1 LIAVVHAE
9 HRQVIDQLSTV
20 LEAHADED
28 ERDMIPVSASVK
40 ISDADLVEPGD
51 QMASR
56 IEQLR
61 ESTVHKKLR
70 VKGRKS
76 MLRAL

>member
-1 LIAVVHAE
+1 MAQTGGMVN
-9 HRQVIDQLSTV
+9 TV
-20 LEAHADED
+20 RKWSWTA
-28 ERDMIPVSASVK
+28 PPSVK
-40 ISDADLVEPGD
+40 ITDEGLVELGD
-51 QMASR
+51 KMSSR

-61 ESTVHKKLR
+61 ESTVHKLR

>member
-1 LIAVVHAE
+1 
-9 HRQVIDQLSTV
+9 
-20 LEAHADED
+20 
-28 ERDMIPVSASVK
+28 MIPVPPSVK
-40 ISDADLVEPGD
+40 ITDEELVELGD
-51 QMASR
+51 KMATR

-61 ESTVHKKLR
+61 ESTVHKLR

>member
-1 LIAVVHAE
+1 VV
-9 HRQVIDQLSTV
+9 VDGSPFGKIT
-20 LEAHADED
+20 DE
-28 ERDMIPVSASVK
+28 E
-40 ISDADLVEPGD
+40 LVELGD
-51 QMASR
+51 KMSSR

-61 ESTVHKKLR
+61 ESTVHKLR